1 MRRLLLVGVLS
12 LVVASSIRAEEVR
25 LKNGDVVLGKVKS
38 LDDTTLILAS
48 ENFGELKIARERIA
62 VIRFAAMPLSGFD
75 DTGLTAPKAA
85 PIKPSEKAALPN
97 VEDDLAGQ
105 LKKLDPTYMKAIE
118 QAFPL
123 LNSSPEAKKYFTD
136 RVEGLMSGKI
146 NIEEVRKDAKKV
158 VTELEDLK
166 AELGDETGAALD
178 GYLGILKKFLN
189 ETDPKASLEKKAA
202 PKDYE
207 LESPEQ
213 LKKKVKEIEEQ
224 LKLK

>member
-1 MRRLLLVGVLS
+1 MRRLLLICALS
-12 LVVASSIRAEEVR
+12 LAVGSSIRAEEVR

-38 LDDTTLILAS
+38 LDETTLILAS
-48 ENFGELKIARERIA
+48 ENFGELKIARNRIA
-62 VIRFAAMPLSGFD
+62 VIRFAAMPLY
-75 DTGLTAPKAA
+75 GLDETIPAAPKPALT
-85 PIKPSEKAALPN
+85 KPGDKAATAT
-97 VEDDLAGQ
+97 VEDDLTSQ

-189 ETDPKASLEKKAA
+189 ETDPKASLERKAA
-202 PKDYE
+202 PKNYE

-213 LKKKVKEIEEQ
+213 LKKKVREIEEQ
-224 LKLK
+224 LK